1 MDYPFVPKSAVKLE
15 HGHFWGIEL
24 ISGAWAAG
32 VVIQPMREA
41 RPGNRT
47 AIIAGLL
54 DWKGPEPPTDS
65 DLADVTSYV
74 MITVIHF
81 KAITWHGGQVLGQLD
96 NVPPDHPDLVDFP
109 SGRVLS
115 QGHFLDP
122 GVEIDRRALDFL
134 SATNLKGFWGRT
146 QSSIGKTPS
155 SEIHARH
162 DEMTADQNPAS

>member
-96 NVPPDHPDLVDFP
+96 NVPQTIPTSWTSHLAGFCHKATSSTRGSRSTDGRSTSSAPPTSRASGVARNRASAKPHHQKYTPDTT
-109 SGRVLS
+109 R
-115 QGHFLDP
+115 
-122 GVEIDRRALDFL
+122 
-134 SATNLKGFWGRT
+134 
-146 QSSIGKTPS
+146 
-155 SEIHARH
+155 
-162 DEMTADQNPAS
+162 